1 MLRISDKKTQ
11 IFCETIESKKIIL
24 DKLKIQQ
31 YRFHTF
37 TEESE
42 KSKIFLLKGFYL
54 EKVENVK
61 NYLVNAGLKVK
72 SVKIFIN
79 HEDSPIYGVQI
90 EEKTSIYALNHCYKN
105 IDSIFV
111 RWEVLDRSKKKLTQC
126 YNCQQWGHSSNN
138 CGYKSRCVKCRE
150 SHAPGECKRKSRE
163 GDPSC
168 VNCGGKHAAN
178 FRGCSEFMKYQQK
191 IQSFRQKAKANNRN
205 PWNSTF
211 QNKSRSTQF
220 NLYSENFPSLSENF
234 RPSINNQTFDQHVT
248 YPTISSTQDVEKA
261 NSLIQKFNEAC
272 KKLNEIPDVEQT
284 INNFIDMVNK
294 LAEAKTEMDRQMI
307 LVRHFNIHK
316 IDLSNETIQRISN
329 ASKKF
334 PT

>member
-1 MLRISDKKTQ
+1 MRQMFRWILEVIQSKKDDKTSKIKPIIVDSGIAAIRNFIQNLKLKKKPMLRISGKKTQ

-79 HEDSPIYGVQI
+79 HEDSPIIGVQI
-90 EEKTSIYALNHCYKN
+90 EEKTSINALNHCYKN

-138 CGYKSRCVKCRE
+138 CGYKSRLCEMPRVTC
-150 SHAPGECKRKSRE
+150 
-163 GDPSC
+163 SC
-168 VNCGGKHAAN
+168 
-178 FRGCSEFMKYQQK
+178 
-191 IQSFRQKAKANNRN
+191 
-205 PWNSTF
+205 
-211 QNKSRSTQF
+211 
-220 NLYSENFPSLSENF
+220 LSENF

-248 YPTISSTQDVEKA
+248 SPTISSTQDVEKA
-261 NSLIQKFNEAC
+261 NSLLQKFNEAC

-294 LAEAKTEMDRQMI
+294 LAEAKTETDRQMI

-316 IDLSNETIQRISN
+316 IDLSNEAIQRISL
-329 ASKKF
+329 AFKKF
-334 PT
+334 PS